1 MQSSTL
7 ELINGLVSLLHPP
20 SVADVA
26 MEAMDALLTLHHP
39 DQIEMWNPESPIN
52 TFWDVSSQVHFWG
65 VTHYFLAI
73 CYWNMFTNQ
82 LLFILIYL
90 GTLLSVTEVDF
101 QATSYC
107 ELHRHTEVVEKNP

>member
-39 DQIEMWNPESPIN
+39 DKIEMWNPVNYRTIQYLQSCN
-52 TFWDVSSQVHFWG
+52 
-65 VTHYFLAI
+65 
-73 CYWNMFTNQ
+73 
-82 LLFILIYL
+82 IYL
-90 GTLLSVTEVDF
+90 RT
-101 QATSYC
+101 
-107 ELHRHTEVVEKNP
+107 R